1 MEELLPVFE
10 SLDITQS
17 TKKSY
22 LYTFKKIQSLADI
35 TVPLQDFTFDNIMW
49 LLEQD
54 KTISESYKRKIICLF
69 VIVKNHYDP
78 KDIALPL
85 LREQIHD
92 VADKIADKR
101 VEEFKTEDTN
111 QFDDIEQWIQTLDDP
126 QKYIMNYIIFYLNTR
141 NLDLITKVIHDID
154 YDTTQ
159 DDSINYLV
167 VHTDHVEFIRNVYKT
182 KGSYGQKINQINDN
196 KFLNFIRQIPN
207 NTFLLNNNR
216 DSIHK
221 MIKRRTYN
229 GLTETEYLHNVI
241 QKYKGDANKLFEI
254 EENRGSNIRN
264 LLTNYNS
271 DFFNGQS
278 SSSLV
283 NK

>member
-10 SLDITQS
+10 NLDITES
-17 TKKSY
+17 TKKSH
-22 LYTFKKIQSLADI
+22 LYTFKKIQSIADI
-35 TVPLQDFTFDNIMW
+35 TKPLHTFSFEDILW
-49 LLEQD
+49 LMDQD
-54 KTISESYKRKIICLF
+54 KTLSESYKRKIICLF
-69 VIVKNHYDP
+69 VIIKNYYDP
-78 KDIALPL
+78 TDIALPL
-85 LREQIHD
+85 LREHINE
-92 VADKIADKR
+92 VTDKISDKR
-101 VEEFKTEDTN
+101 VEDFKTEDTN
-111 QFDDIEQWIQTLDDP
+111 QYDAIDQWIQTLDNP

-141 NLDLITKVIHDID
+141 NLDLIAKIIHDID

-167 VHTDHVEFIRNVYKT
+167 LYPDHVKFIRNVYKT
-182 KGSYGQKINQINDN
+182 KGSYGQKTNLIYDN
-196 KFLNFIRQIPN
+196 KFLNLIKQIKH

-216 DSIHK
+216 DTIHQ
-221 MIKRRTYN
+221 MVKRRTYN
-229 GLTETEYLHNVI
+229 NMTETEYLHNVI
-241 QKYKGDANKLFEI
+241 QKYKSNANKLFEI

-271 DFFNGQS
+271 DFLNGQS

>member
-10 SLDITQS
+10 NLNITES
-17 TKKSY
+17 TKKSH
-22 LYTFKKIQSLADI
+22 LYTFKKIQSLAHI
-35 TVPLQDFTFDNIMW
+35 TVPLQEFTFDNILW
-49 LLEQD
+49 LLDQD
-54 KTISESYKRKIICLF
+54 KTLSESYKRKIICLF
-69 VIVKNHYDP
+69 VIIKNHYDP
-78 KDIALPL
+78 NDIALPL

-92 VADKIADKR
+92 VADKISDKR

-111 QFDDIEQWIQTLDDP
+111 QFDDIEQWIQNLDDP

-141 NLDLITKVIHDID
+141 NLDLIAKVIHDID

-216 DSIHK
+216 DTIHK

-241 QKYKGDANKLFEI
+241 QKYKSDANKLFEI
-254 EENRGSNIRN
+254 EQNRGSNIRN

-271 DFFNGQS
+271 DFLN
-278 SSSLV
+278 L
-283 NK
+283 